1 MAKGP
6 WAFCK
11 AVSKASLEEY
21 SGGAELIF
29 AQTKG
34 MSALDP

>member
-1 MAKGP
+1 MAEGP

-11 AVSKASLEEY
+11 AISKASLEER
-21 SGGAELIF
+21 SGGAEPIF

-34 MSALDP
+34 MSALDR